1 LHQTKT
7 EYQLLPRTQ
16 NDIMKTGVTEDFVTK
31 QEQAKNQ
38 DNADMVEK
46 YLTATAGGVTAIFFG
61 LFAKNSGGKFW
72 EKVRG
77 FLRKIFSKK

>member
-1 LHQTKT
+1 
-7 EYQLLPRTQ
+7 
-16 NDIMKTGVTEDFVTK
+16 
-31 QEQAKNQ
+31 
-38 DNADMVEK
+38 MVEK